1 MGFLTF
7 SKLSHPK
14 KGFFD
19 SKTGFFDSKT
29 GFFDP
34 KAGFFDPKTGNYFQ
48 TFFQTLFAKFLWV
61 QKTGYFHK
69 ISELRKTNFSETSEN
84 KKFRNFCLTQG
95 LTLKYHSSPGFSFA
109 FVPKNIPICLL
120 YFLSYYLHQ
129 WFSTLKVLQP
139 TTHFGCLRSKF

>member
-48 TFFQTLFAKFLWV
+48 TFFQTLFAKFL
-61 QKTGYFHK
+61 
-69 ISELRKTNFSETSEN
+69 
-84 KKFRNFCLTQG
+84 
-95 LTLKYHSSPGFSFA
+95 
-109 FVPKNIPICLL
+109 
-120 YFLSYYLHQ
+120 
-129 WFSTLKVLQP
+129 
-139 TTHFGCLRSKF
+139 